1 MMNLDQVRIIDPVLT
16 QLAQGYKNAEGVA
29 TFFAPAVS
37 MNVRAGRTLVFGK
50 EAFAAQNFLRAP
62 GTNIQK
68 IQNQFGTR
76 SFSLRQEAISW
87 EIAEEVAS
95 EAKNGAAQI
104 DLRQYAAKDAAN
116 RLMQSWEVQVA
127 TIVTDDTQYEPGN
140 VLDLGSY
147 NGGADQFTAPTS
159 DIEVLMDQA
168 KEQVRSQIGIYPN
181 KMVISPD
188 AFNALKRNKRIRDF
202 MQRGVLVDE
211 KTLAQIFG
219 LDEIR
224 VARRLKLN
232 QATGALE
239 NIYSNIAVLFY
250 HPSASTDGFMPALD
264 ANYGN
269 PAFAYTYTL
278 SGYPIATPE
287 RFNVDRRV
295 FTGDIL
301 VERSFELVGMGE
313 TGHCGSGFVFKNPV
327 GTLAIP

>member
-1 MMNLDQVRIIDPVLT
+1 MMNLDQVRVIDPILT

-29 TFFAPAVS
+29 TFFGPAVS
-37 MNVRAGRTLVFGK
+37 MNTRAGRTLVFGK

-62 GTNIQK
+62 GSNIQK
-68 IQNQFGTR
+68 IQNEFGTR

-87 EIAEEVAS
+87 EIAEEIAA

-116 RLMQSWEVQVA
+116 RLMQSWEITVA
-127 TIVTDDTQYEPGN
+127 DAVTASASYETSC
-140 VLDLGSY
+140 VFDLATRAS
-147 NGGADQFTAPTS
+147 GADKFNAATS
-159 DIEVLMDQA
+159 DIEVLIDEA
-168 KEQVRSQIGIYPN
+168 KEAVRAQIGTYPN

-202 MQRGVLVDE
+202 MQRGVLVNE
-211 KTLAQIFG
+211 ATLANIFG

-224 VARRLKLN
+224 VARRLKLD
-232 QATGALE
+232 QTDGKLK
-239 NIYSNIAVLFY
+239 NIYNNVAVLFY
-250 HPSASTDGFMPALD
+250 QPSGATDGFAPALD

-269 PAFAYTYTL
+269 PAFGYTYTL
-278 SGYPIATPE
+278 AGYPIATPE
-287 RFNVDRRV
+287 RFNIERRV

-313 TGHCGSGFVFKNPV
+313 NGLV
-327 GTLAIP
+327 GAGAIIDNCI

>member
-1 MMNLDQVRIIDPVLT
+1 MMNLDQVRVIDPILT
-16 QLAQGYKNAEGVA
+16 QIAQGYRNTEGVA

-37 MNVRAGRTLVFGK
+37 MSVRAGRTLVFGK

-68 IQNQFGTR
+68 ISNEFGTR

-87 EIAEEVAS
+87 QIAEEVAA
-95 EAKNGAAQI
+95 EAKSGAAAI
-104 DLRQYAAKDAAN
+104 DLRAYAAKDAAN
-116 RLMQSWEVQVA
+116 RLMQSWEVQVSEKVLD
-127 TIVTDDTQYEPGN
+127 ITQYESGN
-140 VLDLGSY
+140 VLDLTTY
-147 NGGADQFTAPTS
+147 NGGADQFNSPTS
-159 DIEVLMDQA
+159 DVEVLIDEA
-168 KEQVRSQIGIYPN
+168 KEQVRGQIGTYPN

-202 MQRGVLVDE
+202 MQRGILVNE
-211 KTLAQIFG
+211 KTLAEIFG

-232 QATGALE
+232 QDTNALE
-239 NIYSNIAVLFY
+239 NIYNNVAVLFY
-250 HPSASTDGFMPALD
+250 HPSQASDGFSPALD

-278 SGYPIATPE
+278 SGYPISTPE
-287 RFNVDRRV
+287 RFSVDRRT
-295 FTGDIL
+295 FEGDII

-313 TGHCGSGFVFKNPV
+313 SGRCGSGFVFMNPV
-327 GTLAIP
+327 GAS

>member
-1 MMNLDQVRIIDPVLT
+1 MMNLDQVRVIDPILT

-29 TFFAPAVS
+29 TFFGPAVS
-37 MNVRAGRTLVFGK
+37 MNTRAGRTLVFGK

-62 GTNIQK
+62 GSNIQK
-68 IQNQFGTR
+68 IQNEFGTR

-87 EIAEEVAS
+87 EIAEEIAA

-116 RLMQSWEVQVA
+116 RLMQSWEITVA
-127 TIVTDDTQYEPGN
+127 GAVTDSSAYETSC
-140 VLDLGSY
+140 VFDLATRAS
-147 NGGADQFTAPTS
+147 GADQFNQATS
-159 DIEVLMDQA
+159 DIEVLIDEA
-168 KEQVRSQIGIYPN
+168 KEAVRAQIGTYPN

-202 MQRGVLVDE
+202 MQRGVLVNE
-211 KTLAQIFG
+211 ATLANIFG

-232 QATGALE
+232 QTSGSLE
-239 NIYSNIAVLFY
+239 NIYNNVAVLFY
-250 HPSASTDGFMPALD
+250 QPSGATDGFAPALD

-269 PAFAYTYTL
+269 PAFGYTYTL
-278 SGYPIATPE
+278 AGYPIATPE
-287 RFNVDRRV
+287 RFNIERRV

-301 VERSFELVGMGE
+301 VERSFELVGMGQN
-313 TGHCGSGFVFKNPV
+313 GKV
-327 GTLAIP
+327 GAGAIFTNIVA

>member
-1 MMNLDQVRIIDPVLT
+1 
-16 QLAQGYKNAEGVA
+16 
-29 TFFAPAVS
+29 

-50 EAFAAQNFLRAP
+50 EAFAAQTFLRAP
-62 GTNIQK
+62 GANIQK

-87 EIAEEVAS
+87 AIAEEVAA

-127 TIVTDDTQYEPGN
+127 DKVTDIAQYETDN
-140 VLDLGSY
+140 VLDLSTY
-147 NGGADQFTAPTS
+147 NGGADQFNNPTS
-159 DIEVLMDQA
+159 DIEVLMDAA

-181 KMVISPD
+181 KLVLSPD

-202 MQRGVLVDE
+202 MQRGILVDE
-211 KTLAQIFG
+211 KSLAQIFG

-224 VARRLKLN
+224 VARRLKLD
-232 QATGALE
+232 QETGALE
-239 NIYSNIAVLFY
+239 NIYNNIAILFY

-264 ANYGN
+264 SNYGN
-269 PAFAYTYTL
+269 PAYAYTYTL

-287 RFNVDRRV
+287 RFNVDTRV

-313 TGHCGSGFVFKNPV
+313 NGKCGSGFVFQNPV
-327 GTLAIP
+327 GEL

>member
-1 MMNLDQVRIIDPVLT
+1 MMNLDQVRVIDPILT

-29 TFFAPAVS
+29 TFFGPAVS
-37 MNVRAGRTLVFGK
+37 MNTRAGRTLVFGK

-62 GTNIQK
+62 GSNIQK
-68 IQNQFGTR
+68 IQNEFGTR

-87 EIAEEVAS
+87 EIAEEIAA

-116 RLMQSWEVQVA
+116 RLMQSWEIEVA
-127 TIVTDDTQYEPGN
+127 TAVTDHTSYEADCQ
-140 VLDLGSY
+140 LDLSTH
-147 NGGADQFTAPTS
+147 NGGADQFNQATS
-159 DIEVLMDQA
+159 DVEVLIDEA
-168 KEQVRSQIGIYPN
+168 KEAVRAQIGTYPN

-202 MQRGVLVDE
+202 MQRGILVNE
-211 KTLAQIFG
+211 SSLANIFG

-232 QATGALE
+232 QTSGALE
-239 NIYSNIAVLFY
+239 NIYNNVAVLFY
-250 HPSASTDGFMPALD
+250 QPSGATDGFAPALD

-269 PAFAYTYTL
+269 PAFGYTYTL
-278 SGYPIATPE
+278 AGYPIATPE
-287 RFNVDRRV
+287 RFNIERRV

-313 TGHCGSGFVFKNPV
+313 NGKV
-327 GTLAIP
+327 GAGAILTNGVA

>member
-1 MMNLDQVRIIDPVLT
+1 MMNLDSVRVIDPILT

-29 TFFAPAVS
+29 TFFGPAVS
-37 MNVRAGRTLVFGK
+37 MNTRAGRTLVFGK

-68 IQNQFGTR
+68 IQNEFGTR

-87 EIAEEVAS
+87 EIAEEVAA

-104 DLRQYAAKDAAN
+104 DLRQFAAKDAAN
-116 RLMQSWEVQVA
+116 RLMQSWETQVA
-127 TIVTDDTQYEPGN
+127 DTVTDTTQYETGN
-140 VLDLGSY
+140 VLDLSSY
-147 NGGADQFTAPTS
+147 NSGADQFNAPTS
-159 DIEVLMDQA
+159 DVEVLIDDA
-168 KEQVRSQIGIYPN
+168 KEQVRSQIGCYPN
-181 KMVISPD
+181 KLVLSPD

-202 MQRGVLVDE
+202 MQRGIIVDE
-211 KTLAQIFG
+211 KSLAQIFG

-224 VARRLKLN
+224 VARRLKL
-232 QATGALE
+232 AADGTLE
-239 NIYSNIAVLFY
+239 NIYDNIAILFY
-250 HPSASTDGFMPALD
+250 HPSGSTDGFMPALD

-287 RFNVDRRV
+287 RFNVERRV

-313 TGHCGSGFVFKNPV
+313 NGKCGSGFVMTNV
-327 GTLAIP
+327 VA

>member
-1 MMNLDQVRIIDPVLT
+1 MNT
-16 QLAQGYKNAEGVA
+16 
-29 TFFAPAVS
+29 
-37 MNVRAGRTLVFGK
+37 RAGRTLVFGK
-50 EAFAAQNFLRAP
+50 EAFAAQSFLRAP

-68 IQNQFGTR
+68 IQNEFGTR
-76 SFSLRQEAISW
+76 SFALRQEAISW
-87 EIAEEVAS
+87 EIAEEVAA

-104 DLRQYAAKDAAN
+104 DLRQFAAKDAAN

-127 TIVTDDTQYEPGN
+127 DIVTDSTQYETGN
-140 VLDLGSY
+140 VLDLATY
-147 NGGADQFTAPTS
+147 NGGADQFNSPTA
-159 DIEVLMDQA
+159 DVEVLMDDA
-168 KEQVRSQIGIYPN
+168 KEQVRSQIGVYPN

-224 VARRLKLN
+224 VARRLKL
-232 QATGALE
+232 AADGTLE
-239 NIYSNIAVLFY
+239 NIYNNIAVLFY
-250 HPSASTDGFMPALD
+250 HPSGATDGFMPALD

-287 RFNVDRRV
+287 RFNIERRV
-295 FTGDIL
+295 FSGDIL

-313 TGHCGSGFVFKNPV
+313 NGKCGSGFILQNPV
-327 GTLAIP
+327 G

>member
-1 MMNLDQVRIIDPVLT
+1 MMNLDQVRVIDPILT

-29 TFFAPAVS
+29 TFFGPAVS
-37 MNVRAGRTLVFGK
+37 MNTRAGRTLVFGK

-62 GTNIQK
+62 GSNIQK
-68 IQNQFGTR
+68 IQNEFGTR

-87 EIAEEVAS
+87 EIAEEIAA

-116 RLMQSWEVQVA
+116 RLMQSWEITVA
-127 TIVTDDTQYEPGN
+127 TAVTTSASYETSCRF
-140 VLDLGSY
+140 DLATRAS
-147 NGGADQFTAPTS
+147 GADQFNQATS
-159 DIEVLMDQA
+159 DVEVLIDEA
-168 KEQVRSQIGIYPN
+168 KEAVRAQIGTYPN

-202 MQRGVLVDE
+202 MQRGILVNE
-211 KTLAQIFG
+211 STLANIFG

-232 QATGALE
+232 QSTGALE
-239 NIYSNIAVLFY
+239 NIYNNVAVLFY
-250 HPSASTDGFMPALD
+250 QPSGATDGFAPALD

-269 PAFAYTYTL
+269 PAFGYTYTL
-278 SGYPIATPE
+278 AGYPIATPE
-287 RFNVDRRV
+287 RFNIERRV

-313 TGHCGSGFVFKNPV
+313 NGLV
-327 GTLAIP
+327 GAGAIMTNVVA

>member
-1 MMNLDQVRIIDPVLT
+1 MMNLDQVRVIDPILT

-29 TFFAPAVS
+29 TFFGPAVS
-37 MNVRAGRTLVFGK
+37 MNTRAGRTLVFGK

-62 GTNIQK
+62 GSNIQK
-68 IQNQFGTR
+68 IQNEFGTR

-87 EIAEEVAS
+87 EIAEEIAA

-116 RLMQSWEVQVA
+116 RLMQSWEITVA
-127 TIVTDDTQYEPGN
+127 GAVTDSSAYETSC
-140 VLDLGSY
+140 VFDLATRAS
-147 NGGADQFTAPTS
+147 GADQFNQATS
-159 DIEVLMDQA
+159 DIEVLIDEA
-168 KEQVRSQIGIYPN
+168 KEAVRAQIGTYPN

-202 MQRGVLVDE
+202 MQRGVLVNE
-211 KTLAQIFG
+211 ATLANIFG

-232 QATGALE
+232 QTSGSLE
-239 NIYSNIAVLFY
+239 NIYNNVAVLFY
-250 HPSASTDGFMPALD
+250 QPSGATDGFAPAMD

-269 PAFAYTYTL
+269 PAFGYTYTL
-278 SGYPIATPE
+278 AGYPIATPE
-287 RFNVDRRV
+287 RFNIERRV

-313 TGHCGSGFVFKNPV
+313 NGKV
-327 GTLAIP
+327 GAGAILTNVVA

>member
-1 MMNLDQVRIIDPVLT
+1 MMNLDQVRVIDPILT

-29 TFFAPAVS
+29 TFFGPAVS
-37 MNVRAGRTLVFGK
+37 MNTRAGRTMVFGK

-68 IQNQFGTR
+68 IQNEFGTR

-87 EIAEEVAS
+87 ELAEEIAA

-104 DLRQYAAKDAAN
+104 DLRQYAAKDAAQ

-127 TIVTDDTQYEPGN
+127 GAVTNAASYETSCTF
-140 VLDLGSY
+140 DLAVRA
-147 NGGADQFTAPTS
+147 GGADQFNQATS
-159 DIEVLMDQA
+159 DVEVLIDEA
-168 KEQVRSQIGIYPN
+168 KEAVRAQIGVYPN

-202 MQRGVLVDE
+202 MQRGILVNE
-211 KTLAQIFG
+211 ASLANIFG

-232 QATGALE
+232 QTTGSLE
-239 NIYSNIAVLFY
+239 NIYDNIAILFY
-250 HPSASTDGFMPALD
+250 QPSGATDGFAPALD

-278 SGYPIATPE
+278 AGYPIATPE
-287 RFNVDRRV
+287 RFNIERRV

-313 TGHCGSGFVFKNPV
+313 NGKV
-327 GTLAIP
+327 GAGAIFTNVVA

>member
-1 MMNLDQVRIIDPVLT
+1 MMNLDQVRVIDPILT

-29 TFFAPAVS
+29 TFFGPAVS
-37 MNVRAGRTLVFGK
+37 MNTRAGRTLVFGK

-62 GTNIQK
+62 GSNIQK
-68 IQNQFGTR
+68 IQNEFGTR

-87 EIAEEVAS
+87 EIAEEIAA

-116 RLMQSWEVQVA
+116 RLMQSWEIEVA
-127 TIVTDDTQYEPGN
+127 TAVTDHTSYEADCQ
-140 VLDLGSY
+140 LDLSTH
-147 NGGADQFTAPTS
+147 NGGADQFNQATS
-159 DIEVLMDQA
+159 DVEVLIDEA
-168 KEQVRSQIGIYPN
+168 KEAVRAQIGTYPN

-202 MQRGVLVDE
+202 MQRGILVNE
-211 KTLAQIFG
+211 SSLANIFG

-232 QATGALE
+232 QTSGALE
-239 NIYSNIAVLFY
+239 NIYNNIAVLFY
-250 HPSASTDGFMPALD
+250 QPSGATDGFAPAMD

-278 SGYPIATPE
+278 AGYPIATPE
-287 RFNVDRRV
+287 RFNIERRV

-313 TGHCGSGFVFKNPV
+313 NGKV
-327 GTLAIP
+327 GAGAILTNVVA

>member
-1 MMNLDQVRIIDPVLT
+1 MNLDQVRVIDPILT

-29 TFFAPAVS
+29 TFFGPAVS
-37 MNVRAGRTLVFGK
+37 MNTRAGRTLVFGK

-68 IQNQFGTR
+68 IQNEFGTR

-87 EIAEEVAS
+87 EIAEEIAA
-95 EAKNGAAQI
+95 EAKNGAAQL

-116 RLMQSWEVQVA
+116 RLMQSWEITVA
-127 TIVTDDTQYEPGN
+127 TAVQDDTLYETDN
-140 VLDLGSY
+140 VFDLATHNS
-147 NGGADQFTAPTS
+147 GADKFNAATS
-159 DIEVLMDQA
+159 DIEVLIDEA
-168 KEQVRSQIGIYPN
+168 KEAVRAQIGTYPN

-202 MQRGVLVDE
+202 MQRGVLVNE
-211 KTLAQIFG
+211 ATLANIFG

-232 QATGALE
+232 QSTGALE

-250 HPSASTDGFMPALD
+250 QPSGATDGFAPALD

-269 PAFAYTYTL
+269 PAFGYTYTL
-278 SGYPIATPE
+278 AGYPIATPE
-287 RFNVDRRV
+287 RFNIERRV

-313 TGHCGSGFVFKNPV
+313 NGKVGAGAILKNCV
-327 GTLAIP
+327 

>member
-1 MMNLDQVRIIDPVLT
+1 MMNLDQVRVIDPILT

-29 TFFAPAVS
+29 TFFGPAVS
-37 MNVRAGRTLVFGK
+37 MNTRAGRTLVFGK

-68 IQNQFGTR
+68 IQNEFGTR

-87 EIAEEVAS
+87 EIAEEIAA

-116 RLMQSWEVQVA
+116 RLMQSWEIQVA
-127 TIVTDDTQYEPGN
+127 TAVTSTASYESTCQFN
-140 VLDLGSY
+140 LATL
-147 NGGADQFTAPTS
+147 NGGADQFNQATS
-159 DIEVLMDQA
+159 DVEVLIDNA
-168 KEQVRSQIGIYPN
+168 KEAVRAQIGIYPN

-202 MQRGVLVDE
+202 MQRGILVNE
-211 KTLAQIFG
+211 ASLANIFG

-224 VARRLKLN
+224 VARRLKL
-232 QATGALE
+232 ASDGGLE
-239 NIYSNIAVLFY
+239 NIYNNVAVLFY
-250 HPSASTDGFMPALD
+250 QPSGATDGFSPALD

-278 SGYPIATPE
+278 AGYPIATPE
-287 RFNVDRRV
+287 RFNIERRV

-313 TGHCGSGFVFKNPV
+313 SGKV
-327 GTLAIP
+327 GAGAIFTNVVG